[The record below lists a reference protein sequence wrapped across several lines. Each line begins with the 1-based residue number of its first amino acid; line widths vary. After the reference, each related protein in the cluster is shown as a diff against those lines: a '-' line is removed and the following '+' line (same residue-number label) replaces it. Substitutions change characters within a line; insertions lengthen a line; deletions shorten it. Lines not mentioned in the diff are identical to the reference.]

1 MEKLT
6 LNFFGEKAEIPIPKS
21 LDNLRQQIS
30 DKFAFSPSETAD
42 LLISYTKDLGQKI
55 IDAEKDFREFIS
67 NKIPTIDLD
76 IKEDSKLFT
85 DNFNTLKAQANSDHT
100 QLENLLKKKQS
111 LKVEKKKL

>member
-76 IKEDSKLFT
+76 IKEDSKLFVE
-85 DNFNTLKAQANSDHT
+85 NLNTLKAQANSDHT
-100 QLENLLKKKQS
+100 QLENLLKDY
-111 LKVEKKKL
+111 